1 MFYIKYNKY
10 VCKIYK
16 ETYLSL
22 SSIYSL
28 LLISL
33 TAEKNKRGKREWCKL
48 SFHSPEDICIQCCQV
63 ILSQL

>member
-33 TAEKNKRGKREWCKL
+33 TAKKKQKRQKRM
-48 SFHSPEDICIQCCQV
+48 V
-63 ILSQL
+63 